1 MNDSFSL
8 FQEGKLFSA
17 IEAALAAVRED
28 PGSVDRRL
36 ELISYLCFNS
46 LFEKAD
52 THINVLME
60 QHADLVADMLVYRA
74 LIKAELA
81 RRQCFEEG
89 RLPNFAE
96 PPPAH
101 ITEVLRAL
109 TEIKDSPPKAAEIL
123 RGASSQAPPVKAIVG
138 GTTYNYFGD
147 VDERTSLFVEA
158 FTLGGDYYWL
168 PLTAIRKIE
177 FGEIK
182 YPLEILWRQT
192 SFITNTH
199 DEITGYV
206 PGIYP
211 ATYKCREESLLL
223 GRAAQFSENPNDP
236 TEGLGGRIFQIGEN
250 FVPMSQ
256 LSSIEII
263 C

>member
-1 MNDSFSL
+1 MNSSFSM
-8 FQEGKLFSA
+8 FEEGKLSKA
-17 IEAALAAVRED
+17 IEAALSAVRAD

-36 ELISYLCFNS
+36 ELISYLCFNN

-96 PPPAH
+96 PPPPA

-109 TEIKDSPPKAAEIL
+109 TEIKDSPQNAATIL
-123 RGASSQAPPVKAIVG
+123 RGAIAQAPPIKVIIDE
-138 GTTYNYFGD
+138 TTHSYFGD
-147 VDERTSLFVEA
+147 VDERMALFIEA

-168 PLTAIRKIE
+168 PLTSLRKIE
-177 FGEIK
+177 FGNAK
-182 YPLEILWRQT
+182 FPLEILWRQT
-192 SFITNTH
+192 SFITSTH

-211 ATYKCREESLLL
+211 GTYKSREEALLL
-223 GRAAQFSENPNDP
+223 GRAAEFSENPHHP
-236 TEGLGGRIFQIGEN
+236 TEGLGGRIFQIGDN

-256 LSSIEII
+256 LSSIEIVS
-263 C
+263 